1 MATYSNGILGSFSGT
16 VGSIVGS
23 SWRGIPVIKSRPV
36 RKKTELTSLQEQQ
49 RARFLLMTR
58 FLRPLTDL
66 LNQTFQKSAVGMTCF
81 NKAFSENKGAI
92 IGDYPGITIDY
103 PKIVLSKGRLPLGE
117 PPTLSSPE
125 PGKLLLT
132 WKTGDGI
139 NRQLT
144 KGRAF
149 IAAYNEEL
157 SRWIFNQYTLGDG
170 STSCMLDAAPFR
182 SKRVQ
187 AYIGFMSA
195 GNHKMSESRYMGPID
210 IQS

>member
-1 MATYSNGILGSFSGT
+1 MATYNNGILGSFSGT
-16 VGSIVGS
+16 VGSVVGS

-36 RKKTELTSLQEQQ
+36 RKKTDLTDLQERQ
-49 RARFLLMTR
+49 RARFLLMNR

-81 NKAFSENKGAI
+81 NKAFSMNSQAI
-92 IGDYPGITIDY
+92 TGDYPGITIDY

-144 KGRAF
+144 GGGVF
-149 IAAYNEEL
+149 IAAYSEEL
-157 SRWIFNQYTLGDG
+157 SRWIFNQYALGDG

-182 SKRVQ
+182 GKQVQ
-187 AYIGFMSA
+187 TYIGFVST
-195 GNHKMSESRYMGPID
+195 GNRKMSESRYMGPIA
-210 IQS
+210 IQP